1 MTIET
6 LFQEI
11 DQIASQSDIYL
22 EGISHACYQ
31 LLEREEVQKVPTEER
46 RRAVQLAVVKGM
58 KEGVQRN
65 HQMTPEVIGL
75 LTGYMIHQL
84 MGEEKNTIVD
94 VGVGSGQYL
103 YSVLAQLPKEHFEAI
118 GIEIDDVLIQLA
130 AATGEFIKQPV
141 HYYMQDA
148 LTPWK
153 VEKAKFVIGDLP
165 IGYYPMEENEGNFIL
180 FPKEGL
186 AYSHYL
192 LIEQSVRH
200 LTEDGYAFFVVPN
213 DLFSSEQSDA
223 LHEYLQREAVLR
235 AVLPLPEEMV
245 KKESDARSII
255 ILQRRTEDRA
265 YEKEVLVSPMPSFD
279 QVTHM
284 QAYLRQLDGWL
295 QEEMKE

>member
-1 MTIET
+1 MTVET

-22 EGISHACYQ
+22 EGIHHACYQ
-31 LLEREEVQKVPTEER
+31 LLEREDIRQVPTEER

-58 KEGVQRN
+58 KEGVQSN

-84 MGEEKNTIVD
+84 MDKESNTMVD

-103 YSVLAQLPKEHFEAI
+103 YSVLAQLPKERFKAI
-118 GIEIDDVLIQLA
+118 GIEIDDLLIQLA
-130 AATGEFIKQPV
+130 AATGEFIEQPV
-141 HYYMQDA
+141 QYYMQDG

-153 VEKAKFVIGDLP
+153 EKEVDFIIGDLP
-165 IGYYPMEENEGNFIL
+165 IGYYPMEENKEDFIL
-180 FPKEGL
+180 FPEQGL

-200 LTEDGYAFFVVPN
+200 LSADGYAFFVVPN
-213 DLFSSEQSDA
+213 DLFTSGQSDA
-223 LHEYLQREAVLR
+223 LHKYLQRKAVLR

-255 ILQRRTEDRA
+255 IVQRRTDKRA
-265 YEKEVLVSPMPSFD
+265 YDKEVLVSPIPSFD
-279 QVTHM
+279 QVTHV
-284 QAYLRQLDGWL
+284 QAYLRQLDHWL
-295 QEEMKE
+295 EEETK